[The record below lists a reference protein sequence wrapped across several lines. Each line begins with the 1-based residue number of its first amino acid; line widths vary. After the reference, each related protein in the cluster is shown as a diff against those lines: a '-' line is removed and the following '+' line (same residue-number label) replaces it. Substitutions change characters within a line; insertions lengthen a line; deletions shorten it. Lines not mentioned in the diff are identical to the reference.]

1 MRHPVASKQIL
12 DLIAWMIAEDVITAE
27 SIDSI
32 VMVLDDI
39 ATLAGEVTEKRRTG
53 PLVYVLP
60 SLFGL
65 DANVGIGNKTRW
77 WSVDVWPQNY
87 CLNFVRQYPA

>member
-12 DLIAWMIAEDVITAE
+12 DLIATMIADEIITAE

-39 ATLAGEVTEKRRTG
+39 ATLAGEVTERKRTA
-53 PLVYVLP
+53 PHMYV
-60 SLFGL
+60 
-65 DANVGIGNKTRW
+65 
-77 WSVDVWPQNY
+77 
-87 CLNFVRQYPA
+87 NFSYAI